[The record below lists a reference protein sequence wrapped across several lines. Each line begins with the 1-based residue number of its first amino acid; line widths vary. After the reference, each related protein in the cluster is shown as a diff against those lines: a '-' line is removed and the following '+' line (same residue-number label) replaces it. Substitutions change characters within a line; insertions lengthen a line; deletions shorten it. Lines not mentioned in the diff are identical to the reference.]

1 MAVDAVNFNCDESTS
16 LLCKTLKDNQ
26 LGKRGVRA
34 RQGKCGAADDWWDR
48 NDWGGAGTRWKDRN
62 GWGGAGTRWKDRESG
77 HNEKRAAPGGAALG
91 LSTATVVRNGRQA

>member
-26 LGKRGVRA
+26 LGKQDVRA
-34 RQGKCGAADDWWDR
+34 RQGKCGGTDDWWDR
-48 NDWGGAGTRWKDRN
+48 N
-62 GWGGAGTRWKDRESG
+62 GWRGAGTRWKDRESE
-77 HNEKRAAPGGAALG
+77 HNEKRAAPGGAALR